1 MTGKRKHLILG
12 VVALCTLPAASQ
24 ASLTLISENFDEIP
38 TRTPVFSGPIGPFF
52 TGTNVRIVG
61 TIPTSVAPTLCRPP
75 ASGNCLNF
83 GGTSGVLTSK
93 SVELE
98 PGHDYLLRF
107 DLLGNPTTPAGLETT
122 TTVTLGSVYNHT
134 FMLGPTDITDGRV
147 VDYFEVSTPEMV
159 QLIFRASGPAGN
171 NGAVLDNVLLT
182 PEPATLGLMVLGLLG
197 AGFAGRKR
205 RN

>member
-1 MTGKRKHLILG
+1 MTGKRKHLILSA
-12 VVALCTLPAASQ
+12 VALCALPAAGQ
-24 ASLTLISENFDEIP
+24 AQVLLEENFNEIP
-38 TRTPVFSGPIGPFF
+38 TQTPVFSGPIGPDF

-61 TIPTSVAPTLCRPP
+61 TIPTPVAPSLCRYP

-83 GGTSGVLTSK
+83 AGTSGVLTSK

-98 PGHDYLLRF
+98 PGHAYGLIF

-122 TTVTLGSVYNHT
+122 TTVTLGSIYNHT
-134 FMLGPTDITDGRV
+134 FMLGPTDTAGV
-147 VDYFEVSTPEMV
+147 ADYFTVPTPEMV

-171 NGAVLDNVLLT
+171 NGAVLDNIYLA

-197 AGFAGRKR
+197 GGFARRKR
-205 RN
+205 RH

>member
-1 MTGKRKHLILG
+1 MTNKPLSLCI
-12 VVALCTLPAASQ
+12 VALCVLPAASQ
-24 ASLTLISENFDEIP
+24 AQVLIEEDFNEIP
-38 TRTPVFSGPIGPFF
+38 TRTPVFSGPIGPDF

-61 TIPTSVAPTLCRPP
+61 TIPTPVVPTLCRPP

-83 GGTSGVLTSK
+83 GDTNGVLTSK

-98 PGHDYLLRF
+98 PGHDYLLAF

-122 TTVTLGSVYNHT
+122 TTVTLGSVYDHT
-134 FMLGPTDITDGRV
+134 FTLGPTDITDGRV

-159 QLIFRASGPAGN
+159 QLIFKASGPAGSD
-171 NGAVLDNVLLT
+171 GAVLDNVYLA
-182 PEPATLGLMVLGLLG
+182 PEPASLGLMALGLLG
-197 AGFAGRKR
+197 AGVAGRKR